1 VETYLTYL
9 TIFIGIL
16 TAALVAQAIVLFC
29 VYRRL
34 TKLANE
40 LEKTM
45 RRLSDQ
51 TAKIMAQVTELMN
64 EVNQQASRYG
74 RVGNEISSRVQHTI
88 NGVLD
93 GVDRISTLAT
103 NGAAAVVR
111 ETSAA
116 MNGILAAVSRLL
128 HRPARKQLP
137 APDNDIS
144 SMH

>member
-34 TKLANE
+34 AKLAGE

-128 HRPARKQLP
+128 HRPERKQLP
-137 APDNDIS
+137 PPDSDVS
-144 SMH
+144 ALH

>member
-93 GVDRISTLAT
+93 GVDHVSTLAT